1 MLVPRAL
8 DPVEA
13 GKLLPLPP
21 PKPPAEAAVADKGHT
36 GKLSDAL
43 KGERKVPLLSRRRR
57 GNDRRRQAAA
67 TRRGDV

>member
-1 MLVPRAL
+1 VAGRIKEQGRFAMLVPRGL

-43 KGERKVPLLSRRRR
+43 KGE
-57 GNDRRRQAAA
+57 Q
-67 TRRGDV
+67 